1 MKRENPSE
9 YPERN
14 EVWDYPSNGVPRNS
28 HNHEIA
34 RFGSAMRQ
42 LRHSRKLT
50 LEELA
55 ERTGLSVGL
64 LSQLERGIGNPSFMT
79 LVKIADALGTP
90 LSHFFFEREEIGTVV
105 RKDERKRMSFS
116 QPGITIEL
124 LTPPWTHP
132 LQALWVR
139 YEAGLCTEEDPF
151 CHEGEEIVILVRGR
165 LELHVGDEVFKLNEG
180 DAVTYDCSIPHWYHN
195 PGPDDAEIFSAM
207 TKPAF

>member
-1 MKRENPSE
+1 MRWEDLPQR
-9 YPERN
+9 PERN
-14 EVWDYPSNGVPRNS
+14 GVRDYLPNGGSRNS
-28 HNHEIA
+28 HNDEIV

-42 LRHSRKLT
+42 SRHSRKLT

-79 LVKIADALGTP
+79 LVRIADALETP
-90 LSHFFFEREEIGTVV
+90 LSHLFFEEEEIGTVV

-139 YEAGLCTEEDPF
+139 YEAGLCTEDDPF
-151 CHEGEEIVILVRGR
+151 CHEGVEMVILVRGK

-195 PGPDDAEIFSAM
+195 PGPEDAEIFSAM